1 MSRGLSCVDR
11 NFSSRWGEIDLV
23 MLEKNAQ
30 TRCSPTCIPNNPY
43 QKNLVD
49 AVLVFVEV
57 RFRRSE
63 KFGSPAET
71 EDLAKQ
77 RKILRT
83 ATHYLSKHDEY
94 TNLPVRFDV
103 IAVTQRNYR
112 PKILWI
118 RDAFQ

>member
-71 EDLAKQ
+71 VDLAKQ

-103 IAVTQRNYR
+103 AAVTQRNYR